1 MILSDRDIRKYLNSG
16 RIRITPPPSDEQ
28 IGPTSVD
35 LTLSDEFYVFKK
47 GVKKVD
53 LSTVKHGD
61 VLQKVNAKKMV
72 LKPGEM
78 ILGKTLERI
87 TLPADMCGKLEGR
100 SRYARL
106 GLAIHVS
113 SSLVQAGSDNH
124 QVLEI
129 VNLSPTTITLHA
141 GLRVCQI
148 MFMHISSP
156 ADRPYAKFGDIARV
170 Q

>member
-1 MILSDRDIRKYLNSG
+1 MPLSDRDIHKYLNSG
-16 RIRITPPPSDEQ
+16 RIRIAPLPADAQ

-35 LTLSDEFYVFKK
+35 LTLSDEFWVFRK

-53 LSTVKHGD
+53 LSTVKHEK
-61 VLQKVNAKKMV
+61 VLQKVKAEKMV

-87 TLPADMCGKLEGR
+87 TLPADICGKLEGR

-124 QVLEI
+124 QILEI

-141 GLRVCQI
+141 GLRVCQV
-148 MFMHISSP
+148 MFMHLSSP
-156 ADRPYAKFGDIARV
+156 ADKLYAKVGDIARV
-170 Q
+170 

>member
-1 MILSDRDIRKYLNSG
+1 MVLSDREIRKYLNSG
-16 RIRITPPPSDEQ
+16 RIRIAPAPSDDQ

-35 LTLSDEFYVFKK
+35 LTLGDEFWIFRK

-53 LSTVKHGD
+53 LSSVKHEK
-61 VLQKVNAKKMV
+61 VLQKVKAKSMT
-72 LKPGEM
+72 LKPGDM

-124 QVLEI
+124 QILEM
-129 VNLSPTTITLHA
+129 VNLSPATITVHA
-141 GLRVCQI
+141 GMRVCQM
-148 MFMHISSP
+148 MFMRLSSP
-156 ADRPYAKFGDIARV
+156 ADRPYAKYGDIART